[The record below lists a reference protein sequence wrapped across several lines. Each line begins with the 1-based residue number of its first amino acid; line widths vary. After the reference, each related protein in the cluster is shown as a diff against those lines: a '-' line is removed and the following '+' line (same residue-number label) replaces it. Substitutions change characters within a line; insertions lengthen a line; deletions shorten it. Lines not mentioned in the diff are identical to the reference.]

1 MLLGS
6 SYYSKSF
13 SKYYSR
19 ALSAAESEISTFR
32 KKHTMHEKNSER
44 AKKETRRLQ
53 DDLKKERD
61 VLESIR
67 KSTEIER
74 KACKKISDE
83 VKTTEGKIQQAPMS
97 SFNFPSSGAAK
108 S

>member
-1 MLLGS
+1 MLLGNE
-6 SYYSKSF
+6 YYLLKF
-13 SKYYSR
+13 KKYLR

-53 DDLKKERD
+53 DDIKKERE

-83 VKTTEGKIQQAPMS
+83 VKTTEGKITTNKP
-97 SFNFPSSGAAK
+97 AK
-108 S
+108 I